1 MGNLIKGDDMKS
13 LLKKIIEM
21 GTTDSSNSFVY
32 KDKNPES
39 INHIAKKINQFTYG
53 KRKKR

>member
-1 MGNLIKGDDMKS
+1 MKS

-32 KDKNPES
+32 KDKSPES
-39 INHIAKKINQFTYG
+39 IRHIAKKMNEFTYG
-53 KRKKR
+53 KIKQ